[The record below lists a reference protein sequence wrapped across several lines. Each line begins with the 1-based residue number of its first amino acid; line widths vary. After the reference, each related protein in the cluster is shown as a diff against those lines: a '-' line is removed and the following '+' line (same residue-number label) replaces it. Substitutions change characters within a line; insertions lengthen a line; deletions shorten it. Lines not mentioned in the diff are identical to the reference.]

1 MSIASAVSSSNPV
14 STASLAT
21 GSASGSAQGSSGS
34 ALASSATAGTL
45 QTLGIGSG
53 LDIASIVSQLTTAE
67 GAAQNAQLDS
77 RESTLK
83 AQVSAF
89 GTFRAALE
97 AVQATLTSLKD
108 ANALQG
114 RAATLGDTTIASA
127 TATSS
132 AIPATYT
139 LSVTSLAA
147 AASLVSSP
155 IASADSTLGTGTL
168 TIALGGVSTQVTID
182 STNNTLSGIAAAI
195 NSAPGNPGVNAT
207 IINTAAGARLV
218 LNGTKTGA
226 ANAITV
232 TQSGGDGGLAPLVY
246 DPANGNT
253 QLTQSQAPADAQF
266 TLNGFAVTSASNEV
280 TGVISGVNFT
290 LLKATGSTPTT
301 LTVGYDQSG
310 SSSAVGN
317 FVKAYNALV
326 TSVKA
331 LTSYDSSTRTAG
343 TLLGN
348 STVNTLMSRLRQIL
362 GQSSTGISGSV
373 TSLADLGI
381 TTSLDGTFSQDDSKL
396 GTALSAN
403 LGAVTGLLSGQ
414 NGLATQMDN
423 LLGQYTQGGGLLDTI
438 TQGLTSGLSDVGRKR
453 TDLQARLNTY
463 SATLTRQFNAMD
475 AAVAALK
482 QTQTYITQAFQTYSS
497 SQKNS
502 Q

>member
-1 MSIASAVSSSNPV
+1 MPITSPVSSSIPASTP
-14 STASLAT
+14 STASVPPQGAAT
-21 GSASGSAQGSSGS
+21 APGS
-34 ALASSATAGTL
+34 ALASSATGGTL

-53 LDIASIVSQLTTAE
+53 LDISSIVSQLTIAE

-97 AVQATLTSLKD
+97 AVQATLASLKD
-108 ANALQG
+108 EDTLQG

-127 TATSS
+127 TAT
-132 AIPATYT
+132 ATAVPATYT
-139 LSVTSLAA
+139 LGVTSLAT
-147 AASLVSSP
+147 AASLVSGP
-155 IASADSTLGTGTL
+155 IASADSAVGTGTL
-168 TIALGGVSTQVTID
+168 TIAVGGLTAQITID
-182 STNNTLSGIAAAI
+182 SADNTLSGIAAAI
-195 NSAPGNPGVNAT
+195 NSAPDNPGVNAT

-232 TQSGGDGGLAPLVY
+232 TQSGGDGGLAALVY

-253 QLTQSQAPADAQF
+253 QLTQSQAAADAQF

-290 LLKATGSTPTT
+290 LLKVTDTPTT
-301 LTVGYDQSG
+301 LTVGYDQGG

-348 STVNTLMSRLRQIL
+348 STVNTLMARLRQIL
-362 GQSSTGISGSV
+362 GQSSTGVGGSV
-373 TSLADLGI
+373 TSLTDLGI
-381 TTSLDGTFSQDDSKL
+381 TTTLDGTFSQDDAKL
-396 GTALSAN
+396 DTALSAN
-403 LGAVTGLLSGQ
+403 LGAVTSLLSGRD
-414 NGLATQMDN
+414 GLATRLDD
-423 LLGQYTQGGGLLDTI
+423 LIDQYTQGGGLLDAI
-438 TQGLTSGLSDVGRKR
+438 TSGLSSGLSEVGRKR
-453 TDLQARLNTY
+453 TDLQARLETY

-475 AAVAALK
+475 AAVAALR
-482 QTQTYITQAFQTYSS
+482 QTQTYITQAFQVYTTA
-497 SQKNS
+497 QKNS
-502 Q
+502 P

>member
-1 MSIASAVSSSNPV
+1 MSITSPVSSNNP
-14 STASLAT
+14 AT
-21 GSASGSAQGSSGS
+21 GSASTGS
-34 ALASSATAGTL
+34 ALASTATAGTL

-53 LDIASIVSQLTTAE
+53 LDIGSIVSQLTIAE

-77 RESTLK
+77 RESSLK

-108 ANALQG
+108 ANTLQG

-127 TATSS
+127 TATAAS
-132 AIPATYT
+132 IPATYT
-139 LSVTSLAA
+139 LSVTSLAT

-155 IASADSTLGTGTL
+155 IASADSAVGTGTL
-168 TIALGGVSTQVTID
+168 NIAVGGVSTQVTID

-195 NSAPGNPGVNAT
+195 NSAPANPGINAT

-218 LNGTKTGA
+218 LNGTRTGA
-226 ANAITV
+226 ANGITV
-232 TQSGGDGGLAPLVY
+232 TQSGGDGGLASLVY

-348 STVNTLMSRLRQIL
+348 STVNTLMSRLRQVL
-362 GQSSTGISGSV
+362 GQSSTGANGSV

-381 TTSLDGTFSQDDSKL
+381 TTSLDGTFSQDDSRL

-403 LGAVTGLLSGQ
+403 LSAVTGLLSGQ
-414 NGLATQMDN
+414 NGLATQLDN
-423 LLGQYTQGGGLLDTI
+423 LLDQYTQGGGLLDTI
-438 TQGLTSGLSDVGRKR
+438 TSGLTSGLSDIGRKR
-453 TDLQARLNTY
+453 TDLQARLDTY

-482 QTQTYITQAFQTYSS
+482 QTQTYITQAFQTYTTA
-497 SQKNS
+497 QKNS
-502 Q
+502 P